1 MPPAWTS
8 DSTASDDKHAL
19 SLTGEHRRV
28 LRTIG
33 RSGGTRDRL
42 AGEKISGNRELQEL
56 VHDGYVWCEWSE
68 VAYISYLTDLGASA
82 VDIDPARIYHSVRA
96 PLAI

>member
-8 DSTASDDKHAL
+8 NSTASDDKHAL

-42 AGEKISGNRELQEL
+42 AEISGSCELQEL

-82 VDIDPARIYHSVRA
+82 VDIDPARIYHSSHA
-96 PLAI
+96 QSAI